1 VRVQLKLALLLLA
14 CLLLAGRALGQAGR
28 RARPTGDPVERGLIL
43 NVVAE
48 RADNPEE
55 RVTAKEVSLYDGGM
69 EQTIQSFVPDNS
81 PAHIVLLVDNSLRLR
96 ADVEKLQQAV
106 REFAY
111 EIYEGDKLLVVG
123 YDQNAEIITDWTDDA
138 KVVEAALAT
147 IRKSG
152 EPHLYDALSAVISDA
167 LVPLTDSRRK
177 RVVVLVAD
185 GLDRGSK
192 SSFERVRNDLLKY
205 DITVYALQ
213 IPDRT
218 GGALR
223 REQLKPAQ
231 VIKKLTEETGG
242 RILTVNEPREAAK
255 SICDELRKSR
265 YLLAYTPRSIP
276 LTDAR
281 RLLVLGGEGVTV
293 RHKLAQ
299 PAQ

>member
-1 VRVQLKLALLLLA
+1 VRPEIKLATVLLA
-14 CLLLAGRALGQAGR
+14 CLVAAGLAAGQAGR
-28 RARPTGDPVERGLIL
+28 RSQPAGEPLVRGLVL
-43 NVVAE
+43 NVVARTE
-48 RADNPEE
+48 DPEE
-55 RVTAKEVSLYDGGM
+55 RIEPKQVSLYDGGM
-69 EQTIQSFVPDNS
+69 EQSVQSFVPDRS
-81 PAHIVLLVDNSLRLR
+81 PAHIVLLLDNSLRLR
-96 ADVEKLQQAV
+96 ADVEKLQETV

-111 EIYEGDKLLVVG
+111 EIYEGDKLMVVG
-123 YDQNAEIITDWTDDA
+123 YDKNAEIITEWTDDA
-138 KVVEAALAT
+138 KVIEGALST

-152 EPHLYDALSAVISDA
+152 EPHLYDALAAVISDA
-167 LVPLTDSRRK
+167 LVPLTDARRK

-185 GLDRGSK
+185 GLDRGSRTT
-192 SSFERVRNDLLKY
+192 FDRVYNDLLKY

-231 VIKKLTEETGG
+231 VIKKLTEGTGG
-242 RILTVNEPREAAK
+242 RVLTVNEPREAAK
-255 SICDELRKSR
+255 SICDELRKNR
-265 YLLAYTPRSIP
+265 YLLGYTPRSIP

-281 RLLVLGGEGVTV
+281 RLLVIGAEGVTI

>member
-1 VRVQLKLALLLLA
+1 
-14 CLLLAGRALGQAGR
+14 
-28 RARPTGDPVERGLIL
+28 
-43 NVVAE
+43 
-48 RADNPEE
+48 
-55 RVTAKEVSLYDGGM
+55 M
-69 EQTIQSFVPDNS
+69 EQTIQSFVPDRS
-81 PAHIVLLVDNSLRLR
+81 AAHIVLLLDNSLRLR
-96 ADVEKLQQAV
+96 ADVEKLQQTV

-111 EIYEGDKLLVVG
+111 EIYEGDKLMVVG
-123 YDQNAEIITDWTDDA
+123 YDQNAEIITDWTDEA
-138 KVVEAALAT
+138 KVIEKALST

-152 EPHLYDALSAVISDA
+152 EPHLYDALAAVLNDA
-167 LVPLTDSRRK
+167 LVPLTDARRK

-192 SSFERVRNDLLKY
+192 TTFDRVYNDLLRY

-231 VIKKLTEETGG
+231 VIKKLTEGTGG
-242 RILTVNEPREAAK
+242 RVLAVNEPREAAK
-255 SICDELRKSR
+255 AICDELRKNR

-281 RLLVLGGEGVTV
+281 RLLVLGGEGITI

-299 PAQ
+299 PGF

>member
-1 VRVQLKLALLLLA
+1 VRAELKLASLLLGGLFAVGLA
-14 CLLLAGRALGQAGR
+14 AGQAGR
-28 RARPTGDPVERGLIL
+28 RSQPAGEPVDRGVVL
-43 NVVAE
+43 NVVA
-48 RADNPEE
+48 RAEDPEE
-55 RVTAKEVSLYDGGM
+55 RVEARQVSLYDGGM
-69 EQTIQSFVPDNS
+69 EQSIQSFVPDRS
-81 PAHIVLLVDNSLRLR
+81 PAHIVLLLDNSLRLR

-111 EIYEGDKLLVVG
+111 EIYEGDKLMVVG
-123 YDQNAEIITDWTDDA
+123 YDKNAEIITDWTDDA
-138 KVVEAALAT
+138 KVVEKALST

-152 EPHLYDALSAVISDA
+152 EPHLYDALAAVLNDA
-167 LVPLTDSRRK
+167 LVPLTDARRK

-192 SSFERVRNDLLKY
+192 TTFDRVYNDLLRY

-242 RILTVNEPREAAK
+242 RVLTVNEPREAAK
-255 SICDELRKSR
+255 AICDELRKNR

-281 RLLVLGGEGVTV
+281 RLLVLGGEGITV

-299 PAQ
+299 PAF

>member
-1 VRVQLKLALLLLA
+1 MKFVSLLLA
-14 CLLLAGRALGQAGR
+14 CLLLAGIAAGQAGK
-28 RARPTGDPVERGLIL
+28 RARPTGDPVDRGVVL
-43 NVVAE
+43 NVFAE
-48 RADNPEE
+48 RAEDPEE
-55 RVTAKEVSLYDGGM
+55 RVTAREVSVFDGGM
-69 EQTIQSFVPDNS
+69 EQAVQSFLPDTS

-111 EIYEGDKLLVVG
+111 EIYEGDRLMVVG

-138 KVVEAALAT
+138 KVVEAALST

-152 EPHLYDALSAVISDA
+152 EPRLYDALSAVLSDA
-167 LVPLTDSRRK
+167 LIPLTDSRRK
-177 RVVVLVAD
+177 RAVVLVAD

-192 SSFERVRNDLLKY
+192 TSFERVRNDLLKY

-242 RILTVNEPREAAK
+242 RVLTVNEPREAAK
-255 SICDELRKSR
+255 SICDELRKNR
-265 YLLAYTPRSIP
+265 YLLAYTPRAIP

-281 RLLVLGGEGVTV
+281 RLLVLGGEGVTI
-293 RHKLAQ
+293 RHKLTH